1 MAGDEQRNLHSPWT
15 FDITREF
22 TTWVV
27 FIYLHWIVVTH
38 SGQMNG
44 DWHRYDAIIETYQ
57 PFINMVKAKNPS
69 PGPGQVRT
77 EAVAYHLAAV
87 VELGKNRP
95 APQPCERGTA
105 VLVSVTAVTTCESAT
120 TQLRRPAYASAM
132 VHCRDRPLLCTR
144 RTSARDTGSRLSMLT

>member
-57 PFINMVKAKNPS
+57 PFINMLKAKNPS
-69 PGPGQVRT
+69 PGPGQV
-77 EAVAYHLAAV
+77 
-87 VELGKNRP
+87 
-95 APQPCERGTA
+95 
-105 VLVSVTAVTTCESAT
+105 
-120 TQLRRPAYASAM
+120 
-132 VHCRDRPLLCTR
+132 
-144 RTSARDTGSRLSMLT
+144 

>member
-27 FIYLHWIVVTH
+27 FIYLHGMVVTH

-57 PFINMVKAKNPS
+57 LLREERKAFFRYR
-69 PGPGQVRT
+69 PGLDVR
-77 EAVAYHLAAV
+77 
-87 VELGKNRP
+87 
-95 APQPCERGTA
+95 RGGA
-105 VLVSVTAVTTCESAT
+105 KE
-120 TQLRRPAYASAM
+120 
-132 VHCRDRPLLCTR
+132 
-144 RTSARDTGSRLSMLT
+144 